1 MKQEQAKELTTNERV
16 AESVKV
22 PGPKLVLEV
31 LRKKDNGL
39 VLLEEVQKD
48 YEAFFP
54 VICKGDQVTSIN
66 VGDYVAVV
74 PGRDYG
80 VIHLY
85 GKEYMLCTLYDV
97 DYAVTES
104 YAKAHDTYEKERAA
118 SKPTNMAQELAKAK
132 IDSGI
137 FKNKESKPLGVKIIN
152 RDN

>member
-1 MKQEQAKELTTNERV
+1 M
-16 AESVKV
+16 
-22 PGPKLVLEV
+22 
-31 LRKKDNGL
+31 D
-39 VLLEEVQKD
+39 EVQKD

-66 VGDYVAVV
+66 VGDFVAVV

-97 DYAVTES
+97 DYAVTAD

-118 SKPTNMAQELAKAK
+118 ANTNINQTLAKAK
-132 IDSGI
+132 IDSSI
-137 FKNKESKPLGVKIIN
+137 FKGNEKKSTGVAIIN
-152 RDN
+152 KNN